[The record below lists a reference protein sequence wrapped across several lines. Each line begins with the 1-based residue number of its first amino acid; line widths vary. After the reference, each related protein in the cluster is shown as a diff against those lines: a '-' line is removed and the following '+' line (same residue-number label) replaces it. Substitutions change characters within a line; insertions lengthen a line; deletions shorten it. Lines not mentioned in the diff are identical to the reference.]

1 MLLAI
6 LGAWWLGRDSRDGPP
21 LKEPA
26 VLAASCAPGGPCT
39 RATPKA
45 GQTATP
51 MATRA
56 AAQYPRSQAVTGSEN
71 DPPPIEGYSATVLEE
86 PCGDALFEQNS
97 HDSVPPASLTKIM
110 TALVAV
116 DHTEPDDMV
125 RIDVNGPEL
134 SLETDSTVMGIEP
147 GMRLSMRD
155 LLYGL
160 LMRSGNDAA
169 IQIAEHVGGSVPR
182 FVRMMNDKA
191 DEMGLTDTHFAN
203 PHGLDDANLYSSAY
217 DMALMGRAILKDP
230 LLAEIVGTKFYQPA
244 WDKPALENLDLLLGS
259 YPGALGIKTGYTDLA
274 GQTIVAAAEQGGR
287 RIIVAVMGAKTEMY
301 ADVSGLLNWAFNETR
316 SSCGSASPT
325 P

>member
-1 MLLAI
+1 
-6 LGAWWLGRDSRDGPP
+6 
-21 LKEPA
+21 
-26 VLAASCAPGGPCT
+26 
-39 RATPKA
+39 
-45 GQTATP
+45 